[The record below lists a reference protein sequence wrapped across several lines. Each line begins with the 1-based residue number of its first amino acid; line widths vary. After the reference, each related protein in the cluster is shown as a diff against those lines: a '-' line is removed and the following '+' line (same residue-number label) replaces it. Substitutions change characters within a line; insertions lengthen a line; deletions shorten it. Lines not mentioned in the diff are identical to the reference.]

1 MANILLLG
9 FTGEGS
15 TDDRFFEPII
25 ERTFQQL
32 VLESPSQIEVF
43 KPSYIRS
50 DNGKGY
56 VEKISHASKAAFSQ
70 GAMIF
75 CVHTDADANTDTIA
89 FDYKINP
96 AFDYVKNSADET
108 CKNLCAIVPVYMTEA
123 WLLADKELLKEELFT
138 DKTNDVLGIEHHPEQ
153 YNDPKRIIQ
162 EAINVIHQDLPRK
175 RRSLTISD
183 LYQPLGQKIPLEKL
197 HYLLSYRKFWEA
209 AKSALIQINYL
220 NP

>member
-1 MANILLLG
+1 MANILLVG
-9 FTGEGS
+9 YTGEGT
-15 TDDRFFEPII
+15 TDERFFEPII

-32 VLESPSQIEVF
+32 VFESPSQIDVF
-43 KPSYIRS
+43 KPSFIKA
-50 DNGKGY
+50 DKGKGY
-56 VEKISHASKAAFSQ
+56 VEKISFASQNAFTQ

-75 CVHTDADANTDTIA
+75 CVHTDADANTDAIA
-89 FDYKINP
+89 FNSKINP
-96 AFDYVKNSADET
+96 AFEYVKNSTEET

-138 DKTNDVLGIEHHPEQ
+138 DKANDVLGIEHHPEQ
-153 YNDPKRIIQ
+153 YNDPKRVIQ
-162 EAINVIHQDLPRK
+162 EAIDVIHQDLPRK
-175 RRSLTISD
+175 RRSLKISD

-197 HYLLSYRKFWEA
+197 YHLPSYRKFWEA